1 MPGERTLEENVLDV
15 VTEKSVVY
23 VSRNGMFVDGES
35 SQSRLHS
42 EMKIGK
48 FKIINLSTDKTKMNR
63 THKTGKKIENVMAS
77 QVQKIFASL

>member
-15 VTEKSVVY
+15 VTEKSVVN

-42 EMKIGK
+42 EMKIK
-48 FKIINLSTDKTKMNR
+48 KLKILNR
-63 THKTGKKIENVMAS
+63 KVID
-77 QVQKIFASL
+77 